1 MEEHKLKAD
10 YLLAAIVRDAKQS
23 DEWVLDKR
31 YFEVRRIHNL
41 LKDTSPTYLQTFNQ
55 LAEHIASMNES
66 DYAPKLRAAC
76 DKKGFPSTL
85 QKIWLMAIHYK
96 PIIRANTLLDKLL
109 GEAMPYLTGRDQ
121 FAPSDVPNTPE
132 LFSRELG
139 K

>member
-1 MEEHKLKAD
+1 MEDHKLKAD

-31 YFEVRRIHNL
+31 YFEVCQIHAF
-41 LKDTSPTYLQTFNQ
+41 LKDTSPAYLQTFNQ

-66 DYAPKLRAAC
+66 DYAPKLRAAY
-76 DKKGFPSTL
+76 DREGFPAAL

-109 GEAMPYLTGRDQ
+109 GEAMPYLTGRHQ

-132 LFSRELG
+132 LPSRELD